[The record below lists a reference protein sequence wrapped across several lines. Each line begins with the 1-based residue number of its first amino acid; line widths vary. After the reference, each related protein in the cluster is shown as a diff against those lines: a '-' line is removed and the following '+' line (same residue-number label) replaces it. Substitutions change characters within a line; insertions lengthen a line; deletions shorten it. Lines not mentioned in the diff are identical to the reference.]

1 MSKKKRVGIMGGTF
15 NPIHLGHLILAENAY
30 EELQLDEVLFVP
42 SGNPYMK
49 DCSQVL
55 DAKTRIDL
63 VGEAIEDN
71 SHFALSRIEVDRGG
85 NSYSYETIAALKKD
99 NPDTE
104 YFFMV
109 GADSLFMMDKWM
121 CPEKI
126 FGEVTFAERAE
137 RQFVIGNPARNEQA
151 AKVISAEEFA
161 GQYYDIQGYPEDG
174 ILLLV
179 SAEEG
184 QWYIL
189 TNGEC
194 YRRISDSD
202 AAAIG
207 EELVPMFKSGSFYA
221 AFLKFPE
228 LAAEIFAAN
237 EPTQEDD
244 NDMDVAPS
252 VPKKTYGKTIA
263 ICMGVGLLIG
273 LVTVGIMASKM
284 KSVRMQSGASDYV
297 RPGSMQLTNSR
308 DIFLYSHVTRT
319 PKPKNNSSS
328 GGGGRSGG
336 GSRGGAGG
344 RF

>member
-1 MSKKKRVGIMGGTF
+1 MKKIIVLF
-15 NPIHLGHLILAENAY
+15 LALLLLAVPVCADNYLVQDDGQLLADHDVNKL
-30 EELQLDEVLFVP
+30 EEL
-42 SGNPYMK
+42 Y
-49 DCSQVL
+49 SQYA
-55 DAKTRIDL
+55 DAYGFTPAL
-63 VGEAIEDN
+63 V
-71 SHFALSRIEVDRGG
+71 
-85 NSYSYETIAALKKD
+85 T
-99 NPDTE
+99 
-104 YFFMV
+104 
-109 GADSLFMMDKWM
+109 ADS
-121 CPEKI
+121 
-126 FGEVTFAERAE
+126 FG
-137 RQFVIGNPARNEQA
+137 G
-151 AKVISAEEFA
+151 ISAEEFA

-179 SAEEG
+179 SVEEG

-244 NDMDVAPS
+244 NDMDVAQS

-263 ICMGVGLLIG
+263 ICMGVGLLVG

-297 RPGSMQLTNSR
+297 RPGSMQLANSR